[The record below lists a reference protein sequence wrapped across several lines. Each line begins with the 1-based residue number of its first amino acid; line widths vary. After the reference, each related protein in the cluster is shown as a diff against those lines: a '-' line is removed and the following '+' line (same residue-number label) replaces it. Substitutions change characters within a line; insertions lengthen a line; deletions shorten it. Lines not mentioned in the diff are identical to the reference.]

1 MYIHYTYLCQ
11 ITLQISICK
20 EGRNVNA
27 GKTRLV
33 SFDWSNSTG
42 AIDVK
47 MDVSALEGKS
57 SFKMEGLNFSS
68 KLDWGSY
75 VISVAKTASKEIGA
89 LILSMKFLSPEIVLY
104 L

>member
-1 MYIHYTYLCQ
+1 MQLL
-11 ITLQISICK
+11 TLQISICK
-20 EGRNVNA
+20 ERRNVNA

-33 SFDWSNSTG
+33 SFAWSNSTG

-57 SFKMEGLNFSS
+57 SFKMVGLNFSS

-75 VISVAKTASKEIGA
+75 VISIAKTTSKESGA
-89 LILSMKFLSPEIVLY
+89 LILSMKFLSPEVVLY